1 MKRLLTYL
9 FLVIGLGLIIS
20 GSTFAKEKV
29 YFCTKDTKYYTGVAF
44 LSTTPCNK
52 IKVGQS
58 YAKWKKISA
67 KKYITQI
74 IDTYGPAD
82 SVIQSLYDDFE
93 KHNLDTDII
102 TKIVEKEKKKSKSQ
116 IAKDKKKREKAAKE
130 GNWGVFTGESTAGVI
145 AMCLDKNN
153 LDKVRLSYFDDFKS
167 YKKFGSFKKGQC
179 NYAIT
184 KQSNPLLFE
193 KLWKNALSKE
203 KYEIEK
209 KDIEKYIGWTQEIFY
224 VSPKGEMIEVV
235 ALVFFEPNQTNEDG
249 TPKVYTK
256 NFYEE
261 VDLKDNEDS
270 FTVTVRS
277 KIDKNIFIK
286 RTKLTKKEATQ
297 AALKGCHTLY
307 ELRQDLLT
315 NKKKQKKLMDA
326 CYVSSEEINKQEKE
340 KKWDGK
346 PLSTKKLA
354 SLLLDNVITINYDG
368 KEESYIFSK
377 KDLGEVCNGARCWEH
392 IYEVREG
399 PKMVGKGTW
408 VYSKMSQFSPGSDDT
423 STYQNESD
431 LSKFANL
438 NKKLSKNSIKM
449 SGSRNMYLQV
459 YKKLDGVSTYAWLP
473 GEFEDPKK
481 NKKDDKIN
489 RAIVD
494 ITPTKDFDKRIET
507 IRLVKLASSEGTQI
521 AKKIEEEKKKDEEA
535 KKKELL
541 LAQKQAEEA
550 KKKELLLAQK
560 QAEEER
566 KKQEAILAAKKKEEE
581 KRKKELLLAQQEAE
595 NEKKKQELLLAQK
608 KAEEERKK
616 QELLLAQKKAEE
628 EKKKQE
634 LLLAQKKAEEKKKVA
649 EKPKEEF
656 KPEEKEIDNDPP
668 VILIAKTI
676 TVSDTSYEIEGKITD
691 QSEKV
696 FIEVDGRPVRV
707 KGGKFKVQRFSPVDE
722 QITIVAIDQWGNRSE
737 PKLVNIKID
746 IKDTVVAEKLEPL
759 NPSNMRSKS
768 NKNRVA
774 LIIGIEKYEQAP
786 PASFANL
793 DATYFYE
800 YARKGFGVSKSNMML
815 LVDEDANL
823 IKSLGIISKWL
834 PGKVVKNQTELIIF
848 FAGHGL
854 ASNDGKEL
862 YFLTQDSDPDLLTRT
877 ALSRTELF
885 KEILSLEPKSVT
897 MFMDTCYSGISRDE
911 EVLLASARPI
921 RIAADDQDGVPD
933 NFTIFTASQLDQISS
948 GLKEASHGIFSY
960 YLMKGL
966 EGKADANKDKQI
978 TNGELLA
985 YMDQNVSQKASE
997 LGRQQN
1003 PSLAGDRDQVLL
1015 RY

>member
-153 LDKVRLSYFDDFKS
+153 LDKVRLSYFDDFES

-184 KQSNPLLFE
+184 QQLNPLLFE

-521 AKKIEEEKKKDEEA
+521 AKKIEEEKKKDEEG

>member
-1 MKRLLTYL
+1 M
-9 FLVIGLGLIIS
+9 VIGLGLIIS

-29 YFCTKDTKYYTGVAF
+29 YFCAKGGSSGDGVAYI
-44 LSTTPCNK
+44 SAIPCSK
-52 IKVGQS
+52 IKVGQA
-58 YAKWKKISA
+58 YKKWKKISA
-67 KKYITQI
+67 KKYITEI
-74 IDTYGPAD
+74 IDAYGPAD

-93 KHNLDTDII
+93 KHKLDTDII
-102 TKIVEKEKKKSKSQ
+102 TKIVEKEKKKTKSQ
-116 IAKDKKKREKAAKE
+116 IAKDKKKREQAAKE
-130 GNWGVFTGESTAGVI
+130 GKWGIFIGESTAGVI

-153 LDKVRLSYFDDFKS
+153 LDKVRLSYFDDFES
-167 YKKFGSFKKGQC
+167 YKKFGSFKKGKC

-184 KQSNPLLFE
+184 QQLNPLLFE
-193 KLWKNALSKE
+193 KLWKNVLSKE

-235 ALVFFEPNQTNEDG
+235 ALVYFEPNQTNEDG

-340 KKWDGK
+340 KELTGK

-354 SLLLDNVITINYDG
+354 SLLLENVITINYDG
-368 KEESYIFSK
+368 KEESYIFK
-377 KDLGEVCNGARCWEH
+377 KVEEGCQIESGCWKYV
-392 IYEVREG
+392 YEVQEG
-399 PKMVGKGTW
+399 PKMVGKGEW
-408 VYSKMSQFSPGSDDT
+408 VFDKMAVHRKIEGYEEDP
-423 STYQNESD
+423 
-431 LSKFANL
+431 SKFANL

-521 AKKIEEEKKKDEEA
+521 AKKIEEEKKKDEEG

-722 QITIVAIDQWGNRSE
+722 QIAIVAIDQWGNRSE

-759 NPSNMRSKS
+759 DPSNMRSKS

-786 PASFANL
+786 PASYANL

>member
-1 MKRLLTYL
+1 M
-9 FLVIGLGLIIS
+9 VIGLGLIIS

-29 YFCTKDTKYYTGVAF
+29 YFCAKGGSSGDGVAYI
-44 LSTTPCNK
+44 SAIPCSK
-52 IKVGQS
+52 IKVGQA
-58 YAKWKKISA
+58 YKKWKKISA
-67 KKYITQI
+67 KKYITEI
-74 IDTYGPAD
+74 IDAYGPAD

-116 IAKDKKKREKAAKE
+116 IAKDKKKREQAAKD
-130 GNWGVFTGESTAGVI
+130 GKWGIFIGESTAGVI

-153 LDKVRLSYFDDFKS
+153 LDKVRLSYFDDFES

-184 KQSNPLLFE
+184 QQLNPLLFE
-193 KLWKNALSKE
+193 QLWKNALSKE

-307 ELRQDLLT
+307 ELRQDLLK

-340 KKWDGK
+340 KKWAGK

-368 KEESYIFSK
+368 KEESYIFK
-377 KDLGEVCNGARCWEH
+377 KVKDLRECQIESGCWKYV
-392 IYEVREG
+392 YEVQEG
-399 PKMVGKGTW
+399 PKMVGKGEW
-408 VYSKMSQFSPGSDDT
+408 VFDKMDVHEKREGYEEDQ
-423 STYQNESD
+423 
-431 LSKFANL
+431 SKFANL

-449 SGSRNMYLQV
+449 SGSRNIYLQV
-459 YKKLDGVSTYAWLP
+459 YKKLDGVSTYAWVP

-494 ITPTKDFDKRIET
+494 ITPIKDFDKRIET
-507 IRLVKLASSEGTQI
+507 IELVKLASSEGTQI
-521 AKKIEEEKKKDEEA
+521 AKKIEEEKKKDEEG

-550 KKKELLLAQK
+550 KKKKLLLAQK

-566 KKQEAILAAKKKEEE
+566 KKQEANLAAKKKEEE

-676 TVSDTSYEIEGKITD
+676 TVNDTSYEIEGKITD

-722 QITIVAIDQWGNRSE
+722 QIAIVAIDQWGNRSE

-759 NPSNMRSKS
+759 DPSNMRSKS

-786 PASFANL
+786 PASYANL

-885 KEILSLEPKSVT
+885 KEIISLEPKSVT

-948 GLKEASHGIFSY
+948 GLKEANHGIFSY

>member
-1 MKRLLTYL
+1 M
-9 FLVIGLGLIIS
+9 VIGLGLIIS

-29 YFCTKDTKYYTGVAF
+29 YFCSKGGSSGDGVAYI
-44 LSTTPCNK
+44 SAIPCSK
-52 IKVGQS
+52 IKVGQA
-58 YAKWKKISA
+58 YKKWKKISA
-67 KKYITQI
+67 KKYITEI
-74 IDTYGPAD
+74 IDAYGPAD
-82 SVIQSLYDDFE
+82 SVIQSLYEDFE

-116 IAKDKKKREKAAKE
+116 IAKDKKKREQAAKE
-130 GNWGVFTGESTAGVI
+130 GKWGIFIGESTAGVI

-153 LDKVRLSYFDDFKS
+153 LDKVRLSYFNDLET
-167 YKKFGSFKKGQC
+167 YKKFGSFKEGQC

-184 KQSNPLLFE
+184 QQLNPLLFE
-193 KLWKNALSKE
+193 KLWKNVLSKE

-256 NFYEE
+256 TWGST

-340 KKWDGK
+340 KELTGK

-354 SLLLDNVITINYDG
+354 SLLLENVITINYDG

-408 VYSKMSQFSPGSDDT
+408 VYSKMSQFAKGSDYPEREVT
-423 STYQNESD
+423 NESD

-459 YKKLDGVSTYAWLP
+459 YKKMDGVSTYAWVP

-494 ITPTKDFDKRIET
+494 ITAIKDFDKRIET

-521 AKKIEEEKKKDEEA
+521 AKKIEEEKKKDEEG

-722 QITIVAIDQWGNRSE
+722 QIAIVAIDQWGNRSE

-759 NPSNMRSKS
+759 DPSNMRSKS

-786 PASFANL
+786 PASYANL

-933 NFTIFTASQLDQISS
+933 NFTVFTASQLDQISS

>member
-1 MKRLLTYL
+1 M
-9 FLVIGLGLIIS
+9 VIGLGLIIS

-29 YFCTKDTKYYTGVAF
+29 YFCAKGGSSGDGVAYI
-44 LSTTPCNK
+44 SAIPCSK
-52 IKVGQS
+52 IKVGQA
-58 YAKWKKISA
+58 YKKWKKISA
-67 KKYITQI
+67 KKYITEI
-74 IDTYGPAD
+74 IDAYGPAD

-116 IAKDKKKREKAAKE
+116 IAKDKKKREQAAKE
-130 GNWGVFTGESTAGVI
+130 GKWGIFIGESTGGVI

-153 LDKVRLSYFDDFKS
+153 LDKVRLSYFDDFES

-184 KQSNPLLFE
+184 QQLNPLLFE
-193 KLWKNALSKE
+193 KLWKNVLSKE

-326 CYVSSEEINKQEKE
+326 CYVSSEEINKQEKV

-377 KDLGEVCNGARCWEH
+377 KDIGECNGQRCWKH

-408 VYSKMSQFSPGSDDT
+408 VYSKMSQFAKGSDYPEREVT
-423 STYQNESD
+423 NESD

-521 AKKIEEEKKKDEEA
+521 AKKIEEEKKKDEEG

-676 TVSDTSYEIEGKITD
+676 TVNDTSYEIEGKITD

-722 QITIVAIDQWGNRSE
+722 QIAIVAIDQWGNRSE

-759 NPSNMRSKS
+759 DPSNMRSKS

>member
-1 MKRLLTYL
+1 M
-9 FLVIGLGLIIS
+9 VIGLGLIIS

-29 YFCTKDTKYYTGVAF
+29 YFCAKGGSSGDGVAYI
-44 LSTTPCNK
+44 SAIPCSK
-52 IKVGQS
+52 IKVGQA
-58 YAKWKKISA
+58 YKKWKKISA
-67 KKYITQI
+67 KKYIIEI

-102 TKIVEKEKKKSKSQ
+102 TKIVEKEKKKSKSD
-116 IAKDKKKREKAAKE
+116 IAKDKKKREQAAKE
-130 GNWGVFTGESTAGVI
+130 GKWGIFIGESTAGVI

-153 LDKVRLSYFDDFKS
+153 LDKVRLSYFDDFES
-167 YKKFGSFKKGQC
+167 YKKFGSFKKGKC

-184 KQSNPLLFE
+184 QQLNPLLFE
-193 KLWKNALSKE
+193 KLWKNVLSKE

-235 ALVFFEPNQTNEDG
+235 ALVYFEPNQTNEDG

-326 CYVSSEEINKQEKE
+326 CYVSSEEINKQKKEKE
-340 KKWDGK
+340 LTGK

-377 KDLGEVCNGARCWEH
+377 KYIRDCNAQKCWQH

-408 VYSKMSQFSPGSDDT
+408 VYSKMSQFSPGSDYPD
-423 STYQNESD
+423 SKGNESD

-459 YKKLDGVSTYAWLP
+459 YKKMDGVSTYAWVP

-521 AKKIEEEKKKDEEA
+521 AKKIEEEKKKDEEG

-676 TVSDTSYEIEGKITD
+676 TVNDTSYEIEGKITD

-759 NPSNMRSKS
+759 DPSNMRSKS

-786 PASFANL
+786 PASYANL

-862 YFLTQDSDPDLLTRT
+862 YFLTQDSDPDLLSRT

-921 RIAADDQDGVPD
+921 RIVADDQDGVPD
-933 NFTIFTASQLDQISS
+933 NFTVFTASQLDQISS

>member
-29 YFCTKDTKYYTGVAF
+29 YFCSKGGGSGDGVAYI
-44 LSTTPCNK
+44 SAIPCSK
-52 IKVGQS
+52 IKVGQA
-58 YAKWKKISA
+58 YKKWKKISA
-67 KKYITQI
+67 KKYITEI
-74 IDTYGPAD
+74 IDSFGPAD

-102 TKIVEKEKKKSKSQ
+102 TKIVEKEKKKSKSD

-130 GNWGVFTGESTAGVI
+130 GNWGIFTGEGTAGVI

-153 LDKVRLSYFDDFKS
+153 LDKVRLSYFDDFES
-167 YKKFGSFKKGQC
+167 YKKFGSFKKGKC

-184 KQSNPLLFE
+184 QQLNPLLFE
-193 KLWKNALSKE
+193 KLWKNVLSKE

-235 ALVFFEPNQTNEDG
+235 ALVFFEPNQTNKDG

-340 KKWDGK
+340 KELTGK

-392 IYEVREG
+392 IYEIREG

-408 VYSKMSQFSPGSDDT
+408 VYSKMSQFAKGSDYPEREVT
-423 STYQNESD
+423 NESD

-481 NKKDDKIN
+481 NKQDDKIN

-521 AKKIEEEKKKDEEA
+521 AKKIEEEKKKDEEG

-560 QAEEER
+560 QAEEEI

-581 KRKKELLLAQQEAE
+581 KRKKELLLAQQQAE
-595 NEKKKQELLLAQK
+595 DEEKKQKLILAKK
-608 KAEEERKK
+608 KAEEEIKK
-616 QELLLAQKKAEE
+616 E
-628 EKKKQE
+628 E
-634 LLLAQKKAEEKKKVA
+634 LLLAQKKAEEKRLAEEKKKVA
-649 EKPKEEF
+649 KKPKKEF

-722 QITIVAIDQWGNRSE
+722 QIAIVAIDQWGNRSE

-759 NPSNMRSKS
+759 DPSNMRSKS

-786 PASFANL
+786 PASYANL